1 MSQIT
6 CDDVDFDTPGDEI
19 VVLAD
24 RIDEFQVRVFNVSS
38 SAFITN
44 TKSNAALAALALTVD
59 IGQTTGPIPEP
70 PMASLVGTGA
80 PAGLM
85 RPGHRAR
92 ADQLRSG
99 DRLYIMVQCHM
110 PRRQEDYCRSRSS
123 LVY

>member
-70 PMASLVGTGA
+70 PMALLVGTGA